1 MAPEVLVGLPY
12 VPASAD
18 IFAAGYILFTIYSGL
33 PPFNCAGDNFY
44 KEILNGNLGT
54 FWARAAQGIRKKRDF
69 FSESF
74 KNLINSM
81 LHPDPDRRATIAT
94 ILQDPW
100 YLSEDV
106 STPEEAK

>member
-1 MAPEVLVGLPY
+1 M
-12 VPASAD
+12 
-18 IFAAGYILFTIYSGL
+18 
-33 PPFNCAGDNFY
+33 
-44 KEILNGNLGT
+44 NGNLGT

-106 STPEEAK
+106 STPEKAK